1 MKLELTSLA
10 EFLSFF
16 CQVFNV
22 SSSTWM
28 PPLFRQSAV
37 VQKNIVTLVSSF
49 TEVVLI
55 TRNVILFQFG
65 FWFFCTA
72 DLFPSDFSLF
82 SYHSLAGKC
91 KTSYT
96 GLQTCCANIFLSP
109 FCYSWL
115 FKRVWYF
122 TAFLEIVQ
130 YYTGQQ
136 KMSSYVVQFFF
147 LLHQNWQWTLQY
159 NFSTYP
165 PVIGAAHK
173 FYCAF
178 LQDCVT
184 VLTF

>member
-1 MKLELTSLA
+1 MA
-10 EFLSFF
+10 EFLSFS
-16 CQVFNV
+16 CQVFSV

-37 VQKNIVTLVSSF
+37 VQKNIVTLVSSC

-55 TRNVILFQFG
+55 TTRNVILFRFG
-65 FWFFCTA
+65 FLFFCSA
-72 DLFPSDFSLF
+72 DLFPSVFRLF
-82 SYHSLAGKC
+82 TYHWLAGKR

-130 YYTGQQ
+130 YYRGQQ
-136 KMSSYVVQFFF
+136 KISSYVVQFFS
-147 LLHQNWQWTLQY
+147 
-159 NFSTYP
+159 NFTSSELTMNTP
-165 PVIGAAHK
+165 IQF
-173 FYCAF
+173 FYIPTSNRC
-178 LQDCVT
+178 CS
-184 VLTF
+184 